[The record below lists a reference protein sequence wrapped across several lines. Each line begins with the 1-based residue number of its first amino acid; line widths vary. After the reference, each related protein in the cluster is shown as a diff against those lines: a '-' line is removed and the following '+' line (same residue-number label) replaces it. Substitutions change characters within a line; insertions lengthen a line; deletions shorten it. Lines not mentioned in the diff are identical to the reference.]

1 MSKNKDIK
9 LIEDNFEL
17 LIADFQDRLIER
29 KADWKDIQSQFRAY
43 VSNGWVKPKKLKK
56 GTVDGKSSV
65 DKQLLAMKIEQD
77 KQDRQGRLE

>member
-1 MSKNKDIK
+1 M
-9 LIEDNFEL
+9 F
-17 LIADFQDRLIER
+17 
-29 KADWKDIQSQFRAY
+29 
-43 VSNGWVKPKKLKK
+43 SNGWVKPKKLKK